1 MNGRFFYL
9 GNFLL
14 LYTFYGLNPIAA
26 KDSASAIPDLKLK
39 LYIEAVSKSLKQF
52 LFQCLFS

>member
-1 MNGRFFYL
+1 L
-9 GNFLL
+9 PVFLFTEFSAAVHL
-14 LYTFYGLNPIAA
+14 SSVKPIAA

-52 LFQCLFS
+52 LFQRLLS